1 MANTSTKNFP
11 HAYGAGRCVAAFS
24 LSHPG
29 GPPDVTEHAQCEPP
43 AARGE
48 EPDYSDRL
56 AEFPQ
61 ATSVV
66 TVDDPAAPVPTYT
79 RRTAYVPDQQ
89 PLNAT
94 SFGVYATGSG
104 TKRLPYRTA
113 VAPYVPDPAPGDESV
128 APVAAPLL
136 PQSEGN
142 IRRPFGIVD
151 DAKLGDSSAQA
162 VFLMEADAGGF
173 GVPAA
178 TLNMWYEVGLD
189 WSIPDQ
195 IFRSDGTLDI
205 GYPAPVALTG
215 VLKWA
220 SKQAA
225 SVRLAMCR
233 SMWVR
238 ASVATDALSEPVP
251 GKSEYAPAAPAPP
264 FPVATTLAMQQGS
277 VTAMPQPRNI
287 VTTLGVEQ
295 AAGMQ
300 APYSTGQPL
309 LTDALSP
316 GQLSDYPL
324 PNRMPILNP
333 SVDGGEMVVRTVT
346 VRASLDVLVTSLS
359 LEYSNVTPAGD
370 NTAETVATGRMS
382 LSPVVRVW
390 SLWDQGG
397 GFSAC
402 RGIPRTGYAP
412 INSLGTDFGLMPGAI
427 EVEVIQKNSSAPDGS
442 DDPVYDMFYEW
453 DQLGGGGV

>member
-1 MANTSTKNFP
+1 
-11 HAYGAGRCVAAFS
+11 
-24 LSHPG
+24 
-29 GPPDVTEHAQCEPP
+29 
-43 AARGE
+43 
-48 EPDYSDRL
+48 
-56 AEFPQ
+56 
-61 ATSVV
+61 
-66 TVDDPAAPVPTYT
+66 VPTYT

-104 TKRLPYRTA
+104 TKKLPYRTA

-136 PQSEGN
+136 PESEGN

-162 VFLMEADAGGF
+162 VFLMAPDAGDP

-178 TLNMWYEVGLD
+178 TLDMWYEVGLD

-195 IFRSDGTLDI
+195 IFRSDGTIDI
-205 GYPAPVALTG
+205 GLPAPVVWTG

-251 GKSEYAPAAPAPP
+251 GKSDYGG
-264 FPVATTLAMQQGS
+264 FPVASALALQQGS

-287 VTTLGVEQ
+287 VTGLGVDQ

-300 APYSTGQPL
+300 APYSFAQPL
-309 LTDALSP
+309 VIDGLSP
-316 GQLSDYPL
+316 GQLSDYVL
-324 PNRMPILNP
+324 PNRMPTFNP
-333 SVDGGEMVVRTVT
+333 STSGGEMVANTVT

-359 LEYSNVTPAGD
+359 LEYSNVTATGD
-370 NTAETVATGRMS
+370 NTADTVATGRMS

-397 GFSAC
+397 GTSVC
-402 RGIPRTGYAP
+402 RGIPRIGYAP
-412 INSLGTDFGLMPGAI
+412 INSAGTDEGLMPGAI

-442 DDPVYDMFYEW
+442 DDPVYDMFFNW
-453 DQLGGGGV
+453 DELGGGGV

>member
-29 GPPDVTEHAQCEPP
+29 GPVDFTDEGDEALMEPP

-48 EPDYSDRL
+48 DPDYSHGL

-61 ATSVV
+61 ATSAV
-66 TVDDPAAPVPTYT
+66 TVDDPSAPVLTYT

-113 VAPYVPDPAPGDESV
+113 VAPYVPDPAAGDESV

-162 VFLMEADAGGF
+162 VFLMAADGGGS
-173 GVPAA
+173 GVPEA
-178 TLNMWYEVGLD
+178 TNNMWYEVGLD

-195 IFRSDGTLDI
+195 IFRSDGTVEI
-205 GYPAPVALTG
+205 GGLSAPVVWTG
-215 VLKWA
+215 ALKWA

-251 GKSEYAPAAPAPP
+251 GKSDYGG
-264 FPVATTLAMQQGS
+264 FPVGTVLAAQQGS
-277 VTAMPQPRNI
+277 VTALPQPRNI
-287 VTTLGVEQ
+287 ITTLGWDQ

-300 APYSTGQPL
+300 APYSLPQPL
-309 LTDALSP
+309 LIDGLSP
-316 GQLSDYPL
+316 GLPSDLPF
-324 PNRMPILNP
+324 PNRTPVLNP
-333 SVDGGEMVVRTVT
+333 SDVGGEMVANTVT

-359 LEYSNVTPAGD
+359 LEYSNVTSLGD
-370 NTAETVATGRMS
+370 NTADTVATGRMS

-390 SLWDQGG
+390 SLWHQGD
-397 GFSAC
+397 GFSVC
-402 RGIPRTGYAP
+402 RGIPRRGYAP
-412 INSLGTDFGLMPGAI
+412 INSEGFDDGLMPGAI

-442 DDPVYDMFYEW
+442 DDPVYDMYYDW
-453 DQLGGGGV
+453 AQLGGGGE